1 MAGYKGEQSSSYGSQ
16 DTERQSQPCCIVVFC
31 AGRLGEYAMTK
42 EEFGNFSQ
50 WSLKELEAKER
61 SYTVGDTRGTEL
73 QAEIKR
79 RRDKRNQ
86 RYSLVNVITAIVVI
100 FSAIASGF
108 YGLDHGIFIGST
120 SLVSE
125 GLLHKSCRYLFVTG
139 VVELPAHGGPL
150 DTGKAYQGVQL
161 AKDPVSLY
169 CRFFGE

>member
-1 MAGYKGEQSSSYGSQ
+1 M
-16 DTERQSQPCCIVVFC
+16 TER
-31 AGRLGEYAMTK
+31 
-42 EEFGNFSQ
+42 EFGNFSK
-50 WSLKELEAKER
+50 WSLKELEEKER
-61 SYTVGDTRGTEL
+61 SYTVGDRRGAEL

-86 RYSLVNVITAIVVI
+86 RYSLVNVIAAIVVM

-108 YGLDHGIFIGST
+108 YGLDRGIFIGST
-120 SLVSE
+120 GFISE

-139 VVELPAHGGPL
+139 IAELPAHGGPL
-150 DTGKAYQGVQL
+150 DTGTAYRGTQL